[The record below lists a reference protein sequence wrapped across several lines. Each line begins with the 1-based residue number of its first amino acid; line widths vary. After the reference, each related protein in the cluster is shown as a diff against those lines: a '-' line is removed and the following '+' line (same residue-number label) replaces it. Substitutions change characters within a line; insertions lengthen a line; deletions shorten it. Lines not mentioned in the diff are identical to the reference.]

1 MAKVCKLH
9 GDKPQESYNNVLWT
23 DKTDIMHR
31 GRFGENQTKNIN
43 STLHINF
50 QAQWWR
56 GDDFDLFCSHSTR
69 VIKLTM
75 DFSVYQS
82 ML

>member
-1 MAKVCKLH
+1 MTKVCKLH
-9 GDKPQESYNNVLWT
+9 GDKPQESNNNVLWT

-31 GRFGENQTKNIN
+31 GRFGENQT
-43 STLHINF
+43 LHINF

-56 GDDFDLFCSHSTR
+56 GDDFDLVCSHSTR
-69 VIKLTM
+69 VIKSTM
-75 DFSVYQS
+75 DSSVYQS